1 MDWTKPLSFLLALL
15 VAGLAVGGVVELLRT
30 TLAGDY
36 VTASV
41 ATLVVVGIIVG
52 AAIGLG
58 AKNRQWLANPDSY
71 F

>member
-15 VAGLAVGGVVELLRT
+15 VAAIAVGGVVELLRT
-30 TLAGDY
+30 TLAGEY

-41 ATLVVVGIIVG
+41 ATLALVGVLLLATIVV
-52 AAIGLG
+52 G

>member
-41 ATLVVVGIIVG
+41 ATLVVVGIIVLG
-52 AAIGLG
+52 AIGLG

>member
-1 MDWTKPLSFLLALL
+1 MDWTKPLSFVLALFIVSL
-15 VAGLAVGGVVELLRT
+15 VIRSVFQLLQT
-30 TLAGDY
+30 TLTGEY

-41 ATLVVVGIIVG
+41 ATLVLVGIIVL

-58 AKNRQWLANPDSY
+58 VKNRQWLANPESY